1 VPIIRFRLSPDNAGD
16 AMTADRSV
24 RFLGSLGGASTSRVL
39 NLLRIAQQ
47 NADNPEHWEKPLFV
61 SPAINKAFLLK
72 HRTRADESYMFT
84 STRTVATKIIIPF
97 DSQDLRAG
105 GHALFVDQRG
115 FADTLRQSAAYGDK
129 AALERDIRVLRLLN
143 AVPSLDPFLLREH
156 LRDNGIDVSPS
167 YFAISAGDQQ
177 RMHDFVSEQMSQLVI
192 LAGGAGDSGAS
203 NRLVSAMLSSEVDE
217 KLEPLRMTLG
227 LTGNDFREGVFSWRG
242 FLYYKWS
249 MAKFWPDVM
258 GVLREISAIQ
268 PVGAMSPDN
277 KVYLA
282 GARRGIIEMVRDNGN
297 HVNKALASYDASFRD
312 LVANQ
317 APKTFRDFL
326 LAAPYM
332 FLELGEKLGAISHI
346 ISFWRYRFPAG
357 APALV
362 DAEELSAIFHD
373 FSSGFG
379 EKPKAEESVIKRPA
393 VIDVTAA

>member
-1 VPIIRFRLSPDNAGD
+1 
-16 AMTADRSV
+16 
-24 RFLGSLGGASTSRVL
+24 
-39 NLLRIAQQ
+39 
-47 NADNPEHWEKPLFV
+47 
-61 SPAINKAFLLK
+61 
-72 HRTRADESYMFT
+72 
-84 STRTVATKIIIPF
+84 
-97 DSQDLRAG
+97 
-105 GHALFVDQRG
+105 
-115 FADTLRQSAAYGDK
+115 
-129 AALERDIRVLRLLN
+129 
-143 AVPSLDPFLLREH
+143 
-156 LRDNGIDVSPS
+156 
-167 YFAISAGDQQ
+167 
-177 RMHDFVSEQMSQLVI
+177 
-192 LAGGAGDSGAS
+192 
-203 NRLVSAMLSSEVDE
+203 
-217 KLEPLRMTLG
+217 
-227 LTGNDFREGVFSWRG
+227 
-242 FLYYKWS
+242 
-249 MAKFWPDVM
+249 M
-258 GVLREISAIQ
+258 GVLREINAIQ

-282 GARRGIIEMVRDNGN
+282 GARRAIIEMVRDNGN